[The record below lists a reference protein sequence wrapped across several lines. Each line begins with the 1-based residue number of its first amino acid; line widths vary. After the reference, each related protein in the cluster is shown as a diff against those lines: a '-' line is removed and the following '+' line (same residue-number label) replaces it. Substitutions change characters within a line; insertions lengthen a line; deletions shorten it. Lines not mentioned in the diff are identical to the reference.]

1 MQDIGLAS
9 RNARSLPPMNSNL
22 AWDDFR
28 LIKAIA
34 DHDGLTGAAAAL
46 NVNHSTVFRR
56 LGQIEEQLGLPLFER
71 RKTGYVATVAGA
83 EMAALAGRM
92 EEDVT
97 AFGRRLAGRDVA
109 PSGEVRVTTTDT
121 LYLNM
126 LLPIFAAFRLT
137 HPAIRL
143 DVVIGN
149 QTLNLSRRDADVAIR
164 ASDTPGETLVG
175 RRLAT
180 LTWAIY
186 GRAQD
191 GLTPD
196 ESADSDL
203 LFQRDWVT
211 LGDQLGYV
219 KAARYVRDRVAPEK
233 IALKSSAVLGMT
245 EAVEQGLG
253 IGPLPCFIA
262 DQRPGLVRLMP
273 PDPDFST
280 GLWILTHPDI
290 RNAPRVRAFMEFV
303 GGELAK
309 KRGLIEGGG

>member
-1 MQDIGLAS
+1 
-9 RNARSLPPMNSNL
+9 MNSNL

-121 LYLNM
+121 LYLNV
-126 LLPIFAAFRLT
+126 LLPIFAAFRLAN
-137 HPAIRL
+137 PAIRL

-191 GLTPD
+191 GLNAD
-196 ESADSDL
+196 ESADSSL

-262 DQRPGLVRLMP
+262 DQRPGLIRLMP

-309 KRGLIEGGG
+309 KRGLIEGAG

>member
-1 MQDIGLAS
+1 M
-9 RNARSLPPMNSNL
+9 NANL

-28 LIKAIA
+28 LIKAIS

-46 NVNHSTVFRR
+46 GVNHSTVFRR

-71 RKTGYVATVAGA
+71 RKTGYVATVAGS
-83 EMAALAGRM
+83 EMTALAGRM

-97 AFGRRLAGRDVA
+97 AFGRKLAGRDVA

-126 LLPIFAAFRLT
+126 LLPIFAAFRNA
-137 HPAIRL
+137 HPLIRL
-143 DVVIGN
+143 DVVIDS
-149 QTLNLSRRDADVAIR
+149 QTLNLSKRDADIAIR
-164 ASDTPGETLVG
+164 ASDSPGETLVG

-186 GRAQD
+186 GRVQD
-191 GLTPD
+191 GLTPAETAD
-196 ESADSDL
+196 PSA
-203 LFQRDWVT
+203 LFQRDWVS

-219 KAARYVRDRVAPEK
+219 KAARYVRDRVAPER
-233 IALKSSAVLGMT
+233 IALRSSAVLGLT

-262 DQRPGLVRLMP
+262 DQRPGLIRLMQ

-290 RNAPRVRAFMEFV
+290 RHAPRVRAFMDFC
-303 GGELAK
+303 GNELAK
-309 KRGLIEGGG
+309 KRGLIEGTPS

>member
-1 MQDIGLAS
+1 M
-9 RNARSLPPMNSNL
+9 NANL

-46 NVNHSTVFRR
+46 GVNHSTVFRR
-56 LGQIEEQLGLPLFER
+56 LGQMEEQLGLPLFER
-71 RKTGYVATVAGA
+71 RKTGYVATAAGS
-83 EMAALAGRM
+83 EMAALAARM

-121 LYLNM
+121 LYLNV
-126 LLPIFAAFRLT
+126 LLPIFAAFRLA
-137 HPAIRL
+137 HPMIRL

-149 QTLNLSRRDADVAIR
+149 QTLNLSKRDADVAIR
-164 ASDTPGETLVG
+164 ASDSPGETLIG

-180 LTWAIY
+180 LTWAVY
-186 GRAQD
+186 GRKEDAP
-191 GLTPD
+191 TPAEQAD
-196 ESADSDL
+196 PSA
-203 LFQRDWVT
+203 LFQRNWVT

-219 KAARYVRDRVAPEK
+219 KAARYVHDRVAPEK
-233 IALKSSAVLGMT
+233 IALKSSAVLGLT

-262 DQRPGLVRLMP
+262 DQRPGLMRLMP
-273 PDPDFST
+273 PDPEFST

-309 KRGLIEGGG
+309 KRGLIEGGS

>member
-1 MQDIGLAS
+1 
-9 RNARSLPPMNSNL
+9 MNPNL

-46 NVNHSTVFRR
+46 GVNHSTVFRR
-56 LGQIEEQLGLPLFER
+56 LGLMEDQLGLALFER
-71 RKTGYVATVAGA
+71 RKTGYVTTAAGA
-83 EMAALAGRM
+83 EMAALAARM

-121 LYLNM
+121 LYLNV
-126 LLPIFAAFRLT
+126 LLPIFAAFRLA
-137 HPAIRL
+137 HPLIRL

-149 QTLNLSRRDADVAIR
+149 QTLNLSKRDADVAIR
-164 ASDTPGETLVG
+164 ASDSPGETLVG

-186 GRAQD
+186 GRKEDA
-191 GLTPD
+191 LTPAETAD
-196 ESADSDL
+196 PSA
-203 LFQRDWVT
+203 LFQRNWVT

-219 KAARYVRDRVAPEK
+219 KAARYVRDHVAPDK
-233 IALKSSAVLGMT
+233 IALRSSAVLGLT

-262 DQRPGLVRLMP
+262 DQRPGLIRLRP
-273 PDPDFST
+273 PNPDFST
-280 GLWILTHPDI
+280 GVWILTHPDI
-290 RNAPRVRAFMEFV
+290 RHAPRVRAFMEFV
-303 GGELAK
+303 GIELAK
-309 KRGLIEGGG
+309 KRGLIEGTG

>member
-1 MQDIGLAS
+1 
-9 RNARSLPPMNSNL
+9 MNSNL

-34 DHDGLTGAAAAL
+34 DHDGLTGAANAL
-46 NVNHSTVFRR
+46 GVNHSTVFRR

-71 RKTGYVATVAGA
+71 RKTGYVATVAGT
-83 EMAALAGRM
+83 EMAALANRM
-92 EEDVT
+92 DEDVT
-97 AFGRRLAGRDVA
+97 AFGLRLAGRDVA

-121 LYLNM
+121 LYLNV
-126 LLPIFAAFRLT
+126 LLPIFAAFRQA
-137 HPAIRL
+137 HPLIRL
-143 DVVIGN
+143 DIVVGN
-149 QTLNLSRRDADVAIR
+149 QTLNLSKRDADVAIR
-164 ASDTPGETLVG
+164 ANDSPGETLVG

-180 LTWAIY
+180 LNWAIY

-191 GLTPD
+191 GLTPA
-196 ESADSDL
+196 EQADPKA
-203 LFQRDWVT
+203 LFQRDWVA

-219 KAARYVRDRVAPEK
+219 KAARYVRERVAPER

-245 EAVEQGLG
+245 EAVEQGFG

-273 PDPDFST
+273 PDPEFST

-290 RNAPRVRAFMEFV
+290 RHAPRVRAFMDFC
-303 GGELAK
+303 GNELAK
-309 KRGLIEGGG
+309 KRGLIEGTG

>member
-1 MQDIGLAS
+1 MH
-9 RNARSLPPMNSNL
+9 NNL

-34 DHDGLTGAAAAL
+34 DHDGLTGAAHAL

-71 RKTGYVATVAGA
+71 RKTGYVATVAGT
-83 EMAALAGRM
+83 EMAALAARM

-97 AFGRRLAGRDVA
+97 AFGRKLAGRDVA
-109 PSGEVRVTTTDT
+109 PSGELRVTTTDT
-121 LYLNM
+121 LYLNV
-126 LLPIFAAFRLT
+126 LLPIFAAFRAA
-137 HPAIRL
+137 HPLIRL

-149 QTLNLSRRDADVAIR
+149 QTLNLSKRDADIAIR

-175 RRLAT
+175 RRIAT

-186 GRAQD
+186 GRAEQ
-191 GLTPD
+191 GLSPA
-196 ESADSDL
+196 EQADPKA
-203 LFQRDWVT
+203 LFQRDWVA
-211 LGDQLGYV
+211 LGDQLSHV
-219 KAARYVRDRVAPEK
+219 KAARYVRDHVDPQR
-233 IALKSSAVLGMT
+233 IALRSSAVLGLT

-262 DQRPGLVRLMP
+262 DQRPGLIRLMP

-290 RNAPRVRAFMEFV
+290 RNAPRVRAFMDFC
-303 GGELAK
+303 GNELAK
-309 KRGLIEGGG
+309 RRGLIEGEG

>member
-1 MQDIGLAS
+1 
-9 RNARSLPPMNSNL
+9 MNINL

-34 DHDGLTGAAAAL
+34 DHDGLTGAAHAL

-83 EMAALAGRM
+83 EMATLAARM

-97 AFGRRLAGRDVA
+97 AFGRKLAGRDVA

-121 LYLNM
+121 LYLNV
-126 LLPIFAAFRLT
+126 LLPIFAAFRAA
-137 HPAIRL
+137 HPLIRL

-149 QTLNLSRRDADVAIR
+149 QTLNLSKRDADVAIR

-175 RRLAT
+175 RRIAT

-186 GRAQD
+186 GRAD
-191 GLTPD
+191 HGLSP
-196 ESADSDL
+196 EEQADPAA
-203 LFQRDWVT
+203 LFQRDWVA
-211 LGDQLGYV
+211 LGDQLSHV
-219 KAARYVRDRVAPEK
+219 KAARYVRDHVDPQK
-233 IALKSSAVLGMT
+233 IALRSSAVLGLT

-262 DQRPGLVRLMP
+262 DQRPGLIRLMP

-290 RNAPRVRAFMEFV
+290 RHAPRVRAFMDFC

-309 KRGLIEGGG
+309 RRGLIEGEG

>member
-1 MQDIGLAS
+1 
-9 RNARSLPPMNSNL
+9 MNSNL

-34 DHDGLTGAAAAL
+34 DHDGLTGAANAL
-46 NVNHSTVFRR
+46 GVNHSTVFRR

-71 RKTGYVATVAGA
+71 RKTGYVATVAGT
-83 EMAALAGRM
+83 EMAALANRM
-92 EEDVT
+92 DEDVT
-97 AFGRRLAGRDVA
+97 AFGLRLAGRDVA

-121 LYLNM
+121 LYLNV
-126 LLPIFAAFRLT
+126 LLPIFAAFRLA
-137 HPAIRL
+137 HPLIRL
-143 DVVIGN
+143 DIVIGN
-149 QTLNLSRRDADVAIR
+149 QTLNLSKRDADVAIR
-164 ASDTPGETLVG
+164 ANDSPGETLVG

-180 LTWAIY
+180 LNWAIY
-186 GRAQD
+186 GRAGD
-191 GLTPD
+191 ELTPA
-196 ESADSDL
+196 EQADPKA
-203 LFQRDWVT
+203 LFQRDWVA

-219 KAARYVRDRVAPEK
+219 KAARYVRERVAPER

-273 PDPDFST
+273 PDPEFST

-290 RNAPRVRAFMEFV
+290 RHAPRVRAFMDFC
-303 GGELAK
+303 GNELAK
-309 KRGLIEGGG
+309 KRGLIEGMG

>member
-1 MQDIGLAS
+1 MH
-9 RNARSLPPMNSNL
+9 NNL

-34 DHDGLTGAAAAL
+34 DHDGLTGAAHAL

-71 RKTGYVATVAGA
+71 RKTGYVATVAGT
-83 EMAALAGRM
+83 EMAALAARM

-97 AFGRRLAGRDVA
+97 AFGRKLAGRDVA
-109 PSGEVRVTTTDT
+109 PSGELRVTTTDT
-121 LYLNM
+121 LYLNV
-126 LLPIFAAFRLT
+126 LLPIFAAFRAA
-137 HPAIRL
+137 HPLIRL

-149 QTLNLSRRDADVAIR
+149 QTLNLSKRDADIAIR

-175 RRLAT
+175 RRIAT

-186 GRAQD
+186 GRAEQ
-191 GLTPD
+191 GLSPD
-196 ESADSDL
+196 EQADPKA
-203 LFQRDWVT
+203 LFQRDWVA
-211 LGDQLGYV
+211 LGDQLSHV
-219 KAARYVRDRVAPEK
+219 KAARYVRDHVDPQR
-233 IALKSSAVLGMT
+233 IALRSSAVLGLT

-262 DQRPGLVRLMP
+262 DQRPGLIRLMP

-290 RNAPRVRAFMEFV
+290 RNAPRVRAFMDFC
-303 GGELAK
+303 GNELAK
-309 KRGLIEGGG
+309 RRGLIEGEG

>member
-1 MQDIGLAS
+1 
-9 RNARSLPPMNSNL
+9 MNSNF

-28 LIKAIA
+28 LVKAIA

-56 LGQIEEQLGLPLFER
+56 LGQIEEQLGQPLFER

-121 LYLNM
+121 LYLAI
-126 LLPIFAAFRLT
+126 LLPIFAAFRLAN
-137 HPAIRL
+137 PAIRL

-191 GLTPD
+191 GLNP
-196 ESADSDL
+196 EEAADSDL

-262 DQRPGLVRLMP
+262 DQRPGLIRLMP